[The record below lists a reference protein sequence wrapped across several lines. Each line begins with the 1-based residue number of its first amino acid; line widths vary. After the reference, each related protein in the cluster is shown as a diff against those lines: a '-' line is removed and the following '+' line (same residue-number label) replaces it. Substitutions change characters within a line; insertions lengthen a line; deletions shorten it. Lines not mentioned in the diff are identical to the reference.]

1 MDAPNDLALL
11 KAEGFAALPAAAKL
25 KEANTKEREFD
36 DMVKD
41 AKKAAV
47 LVY

>member
-11 KAEGFAALPAAAKL
+11 KAEGFAVLPVVKL
-25 KEANTKEREFD
+25 KEANAKEREFD
-36 DMVKD
+36 DMVKY